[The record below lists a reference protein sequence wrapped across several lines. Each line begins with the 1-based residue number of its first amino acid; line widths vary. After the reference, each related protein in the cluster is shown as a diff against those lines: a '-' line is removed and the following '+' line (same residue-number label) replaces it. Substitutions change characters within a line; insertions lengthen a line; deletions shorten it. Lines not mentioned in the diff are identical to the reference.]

1 MRMMMRVYIPVE
13 AGNAAIKNGS
23 LAQTIQQFMDTEK
36 PEAAYFVADGGE
48 RTAYFFFDLK
58 QPWDIP
64 LIAEPFFSKLHA
76 AIDVTPAMN
85 IEDVR
90 SGLGALNQGVSV
102 VGVM

>member
-1 MRMMMRVYIPVE
+1 MRMMMRVYVPVE

-23 LAQTIQQFMDTEK
+23 LAKTIQQFMDTAK

-58 QPWDIP
+58 QPSDIP
-64 LIAEPFFSKLHA
+64 SIAEPFFANLHA

-85 IEDVR
+85 IEDV
-90 SGLGALNQGVSV
+90 SAGLAALKT
-102 VGVM
+102 

>member
-48 RTAYFFFDLK
+48 RTAYFFFDLR
-58 QPWDIP
+58 QPSDIP
-64 LIAEPFFSKLHA
+64 LIAEPFSKLHA

-85 IEDVR
+85 EDVR

>member
-1 MRMMMRVYIPVE
+1 MRMMMRAYIPVE
-13 AGNAAIKNGS
+13 AGNVAIKNGS
-23 LAQTIQQFMDTEK
+23 LAQTFQQFMDTAK

-58 QPWDIP
+58 QASDIP
-64 LIAEPFFSKLHA
+64 VIAEPFFANLQA

-90 SGLGALNQGVSV
+90 AGLASLKT
-102 VGVM
+102 

>member
-13 AGNAAIKNGS
+13 AGNVAIKNGS
-23 LAQTIQQFMDTEK
+23 LAQTIQQFMDAAK

-58 QPWDIP
+58 QPSDIP
-64 LIAEPFFSKLHA
+64 SVAEPFFANLHA

-90 SGLGALNQGVSV
+90 AGLGALKTV
-102 VGVM
+102 

>member
-23 LAQTIQQFMDTEK
+23 LAKTFQQFVDTAK

-58 QPWDIP
+58 EPSAIP
-64 LIAEPFFSKLHA
+64 SIAEPFFGNLHA
-76 AIDVTPAMN
+76 AIDITPAMN

-90 SGLGALNQGVSV
+90 AGLGALA
-102 VGVM
+102 